1 MMISMIKKEI
11 WATFG
16 DIFSWP
22 YAHIHGVYDSPLYPY
37 EEVPVDSDTLD
48 SVMQEFLDVCKSQ
61 WNSSYGAKLLG
72 RLYARYWQQY
82 VCIIHY
88 PKISDAPSQDDYN
101 NDWQIAVN
109 HFVYKITNIFMM
121 TKDRYITLLNIY
133 KDELDNLLEGVKT
146 TTHGTGQFNDTPQN
160 VQNVAEAFGD
170 GSHVS
175 NITKSDAEAVSDVDT
190 KINRIDEIQK
200 KVRNIWKDWIDE
212 FKPLFIARGN
222 I

>member
-1 MMISMIKKEI
+1 MMIPMIKKEI

-16 DIFSWP
+16 DLYTFRQLQTHENSW
-22 YAHIHGVYDSPLYPY
+22 SPAEPY
-37 EEVPVDSDTLD
+37 EEVYVDSTTLTD
-48 SVMQEFLDVCKSQ
+48 DMKLFLDTCQNQ
-61 WNSSYGAKLLG
+61 WTGTYAPKLLG
-72 RLYARYWQQY
+72 RLYARFFKQY
-82 VCIIHY
+82 VCSV
-88 PKISDAPSQDDYN
+88 KWEKESDAPSVDDYQS
-101 NDWQIAVN
+101 DWNGHIRDLA
-109 HFVYKITNIFMM
+109 YKMTNIFMM
-121 TKDRYITLLNIY
+121 TKDRYETLLNIY